1 MTAFNFFET
10 ILLVSLA
17 ITFVLI
23 MFLVYHFKQ
32 RITITEEKTDTMFDI
47 INNMAKEMTN
57 IRTTMN
63 MVVQP
68 TIQIP
73 RVPSYNKIDVSD
85 GSDDESESGSD
96 EDDSG
101 DENDGGESENDGDE
115 SESDGD
121 GDESENDGDASDEA
135 TCDTE
140 DEEIKLISMNL
151 DNDIDNTINSDDV
164 IIDDNV
170 IDEKDHPPT
179 ELNDNN
185 LVVEKLNVID
195 SYGDTESLDEK
206 TYSHSNYRKMNLLRL
221 RELMISRGF
230 SIDTSKMK
238 KNDIISLLEN
248 NE

>member
-68 TIQIP
+68 TVQIP

-85 GSDDESESGSD
+85 GSEDESGSD
-96 EDDSG
+96 EDDESG
-101 DENDGGESENDGDE
+101 SDEDDE
-115 SESDGD
+115 SGSDGD
-121 GDESENDGDASDEA
+121 DESGSDRDAGDTEDE
-135 TCDTE
+135 DE
-140 DEEIKLISMNL
+140 DEEIKHISMNL
-151 DNDIDNTINSDDV
+151 DNDIDNNINSDDV
-164 IIDDNV
+164 NTDDHD
-170 IDEKDHPPT
+170 IDEKDHTPA
-179 ELNDNN
+179 ELNVNN
-185 LVVEKLNVID
+185 LIVEKIISHEDND
-195 SYGDTESLDEK
+195 GTESLDEK
-206 TYSHSNYRKMNLLRL
+206 NYSHSNYRKMNLLRL

-230 SIDTSKMK
+230 TIDTSKMK

>member
-32 RITITEEKTDTMFDI
+32 RITTTEEKTDTMFDI

-68 TIQIP
+68 TVQIP

-85 GSDDESESGSD
+85 GSEDESGSD
-96 EDDSG
+96 DDESG
-101 DENDGGESENDGDE
+101 SDGDDE
-115 SESDGD
+115 SGSNGDGESDGD
-121 GDESENDGDASDEA
+121 GGSDGDASDEDA
-135 TCDTE
+135 CDSE

-151 DNDIDNTINSDDV
+151 ESNIDNNINSDDV
-164 IIDDNV
+164 NTDND
-170 IDEKDHPPT
+170 IDEKDHTPE
-179 ELNDNN
+179 ELNNHD
-185 LVVEKLNVID
+185 LIVEKINSHD
-195 SYGDTESLDEK
+195 GTESLDEK
-206 TYSHSNYRKMNLLRL
+206 ITYSHSNYRKMNLPRL

-230 SIDTSKMK
+230 TIDTSKMK
-238 KNDIISLLEN
+238 KNDIISLLGN